1 VRYGEKGQGI
11 LAVQRALLRHGYD
24 LPGGGADGH
33 LGDET
38 WGALRQFAK
47 DRGIPWA
54 PAVPEA
60 VLAVLTGQPVGNDPY
75 ELSHVRDLTA
85 LQRDPPE
92 VPEKHK
98 ISRGL
103 VARHEL
109 AQIRGIV
116 IHQTNTLFSVSQS
129 QIEAAG
135 GNREEALHRRG
146 LRVGCHVI
154 AFDGA
159 SAGVECGHVCHVNP
173 LTWHVYHAQRAN
185 SFAVGLEIEGQFP
198 GITPNEQL
206 SASTRVINAAR
217 LALKF
222 IVVKAREL
230 GMNNLEFI
238 WAHRQTSP
246 KRRGDPGQEL
256 WQRVVLEY
264 AVPVLGLK
272 TEPRAVWNKGR
283 PIPLAWDPA
292 GKGHY

>member
-1 VRYGEKGQGI
+1 MRYGEKGQGI
-11 LAVQRALLRHGYD
+11 VTIQRALLRHGYE
-24 LPGGGADGH
+24 LPKGGADGR

-47 DRGIPWA
+47 DQGIPWS

-60 VLAVLTGQPVGNDPY
+60 VLAVLAARPVDNDPY
-75 ELSHVRDLTA
+75 ELSLVKDLTS

-92 VPEKHK
+92 ITKKYK

-103 VARHEL
+103 VAKRDLEK
-109 AQIRGIV
+109 IRGIV
-116 IHQTNTLFSVSQS
+116 IHQTNTLFSVSES
-129 QIEAAG
+129 QIKAAG
-135 GNREEALHRRG
+135 DNREEALHRRG
-146 LRVGCHVI
+146 LSVGCHVI
-154 AFDGA
+154 AFEGA

-173 LTWHVYHAQRAN
+173 LTWHVYHAQHAN
-185 SFAVGLEIEGQFP
+185 NFAVGLEIEGKFP
-198 GITPNEQL
+198 GLTRNEQL
-206 SASTRVINAAR
+206 PASTRIINAAR

-222 IVVKAREL
+222 IVTKAREL
-230 GMNNLEFI
+230 GMNNLEFV
-238 WAHRQTSP
+238 WAHRQLSP
-246 KRRGDPGQEL
+246 RRRGDPGQEL

-272 TEPRAVWNKGR
+272 TDTEAVWSHGR